1 MPWSPKENGVGETE
15 NNKIW
20 KIKDKRNLVSASKQH
35 LPEGNEI
42 LERNGCRANS
52 GRLEYIP
59 MPQTKLRLLKVN
71 ERGYSN
77 RNNGHLRSYICGPVM
92 RTMPPFLL
100 LHRIPKIWQNLRKG
114 RMNLGKLSYKMGAQ
128 AKIKLSY
135 RKIKLFF
142 FFFSAFVCWMRP
154 STLALKVPYTQNQS
168 FFLTPCCLAESL
180 RTQALEPVRT
190 KSALPLTNSWE
201 FGEMA

>member
-100 LHRIPKIWQNLRKG
+100 LHRIPKI
-114 RMNLGKLSYKMGAQ
+114 
-128 AKIKLSY
+128 
-135 RKIKLFF
+135 
-142 FFFSAFVCWMRP
+142 V
-154 STLALKVPYTQNQS
+154 
-168 FFLTPCCLAESL
+168 AESQEGEDEPW
-180 RTQALEPVRT
+180 QAILQNGSPGKNQAELQKNKT
-190 KSALPLTNSWE
+190 IFLFL
-201 FGEMA
+201 